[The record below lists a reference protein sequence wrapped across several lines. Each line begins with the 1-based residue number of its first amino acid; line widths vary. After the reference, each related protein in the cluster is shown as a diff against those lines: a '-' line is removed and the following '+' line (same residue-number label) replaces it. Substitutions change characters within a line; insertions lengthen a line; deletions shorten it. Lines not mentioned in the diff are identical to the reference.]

1 MIHRFN
7 SVSGFVLA
15 GGASRRMGRN
25 KANLVLEG
33 KTMLERQIGL
43 LRAVC
48 RTAVVVGPP
57 DSFPGLDVP
66 VYADEVP
73 SRGPLGGICSGLMHT
88 RSEYNLFLS
97 CDMPYLQARFLGWL
111 IEQAI
116 EHQADATVPRARD
129 GRHPLC
135 AVFRRRALAAIRYRL
150 ASGQD
155 KVRGLFPKVSSRV
168 LPWTEIARAGF
179 SARFFGNVNTPEDY
193 ELARRIENSE

>member
-1 MIHRFN
+1 MIHRFS

-43 LRAVC
+43 LQAVC
-48 RTAVVVGPP
+48 RTAGVVGPP
-57 DSFPGLDVP
+57 DSYPGLDVA
-66 VYADEVP
+66 VYDDEVP
-73 SRGPLGGICSGLMHT
+73 SRGPLGGIYSGLVQT

-97 CDMPYLQARFLGWL
+97 CDMPYLPARFLGWL
-111 IEQAI
+111 IEQAL
-116 EHQADATVPRARD
+116 EYQADVTVPRARD

-150 ASGQD
+150 ASGQN
-155 KVRGLFPKVSSRV
+155 KVRGLFPKLSSRV
-168 LPWTEIARAGF
+168 LSWSEIARAGF
-179 SARFFGNVNTPEDY
+179 SPGIFDNMNTPQDY
-193 ELARRIENSE
+193 ESARRVKF